1 MRFCWLWPQIKGICI
16 EDKANYWVP
25 LKEVWVV
32 ESDDI
37 YSRFRIGRPRIHH
50 DDRKRQR
57 RKRRRKVSVTQL
69 SHRGGGGWGPGNSLE
84 YDERNISKRERSK
97 FAGNYLRINDWGR
110 NRFRFRWQKHN
121 GWNQEHKNKIKCNLT
136 IRSVWN
142 VNKVLSLVFAE
153 MTERQTT
160 ANCLRW
166 HFPLFSLHHFFSPP
180 PLVDFFYKNY
190 FKNIVNYLN

>member
-57 RKRRRKVSVTQL
+57 RKPTGKVSMTQL
-69 SHRGGGGWGPGNSLE
+69 SHRGGGGAWIPGNSLT
-84 YDERNISKRERSK
+84 YDQEERKSKSRAKERERSN
-97 FAGNYLRINDWGR
+97 F
-110 NRFRFRWQKHN
+110 
-121 GWNQEHKNKIKCNLT
+121 
-136 IRSVWN
+136 
-142 VNKVLSLVFAE
+142 LSF
-153 MTERQTT
+153 
-160 ANCLRW
+160 
-166 HFPLFSLHHFFSPP
+166 
-180 PLVDFFYKNY
+180 D
-190 FKNIVNYLN
+190 